1 MASVE
6 DIIDHMIDEWEGKF
20 SLHPHDRG
28 GTTNF
33 GVTQTVYSEYLG
45 RPASV
50 EEVRLMPRAHAV
62 RIYRSRYWDKPGIGR
77 LPEALQAVV
86 FDMAVNMGP
95 KTAIRLLQ
103 QTLNGLGRA
112 VATDGVIGKITS
124 GVAARAVADLGAGAV
139 VNAVCDRRAQYYRN
153 IVARDPSQAVFERGW
168 LRRCDSYRLPD

>member
-1 MASVE
+1 MTSVE
-6 DIIDHMIDEWEGKF
+6 DIIDHVIDEWEGKF

-28 GTTNF
+28 GATNF

-103 QTLNGLGRA
+103 QSLNGLGRGIA
-112 VATDGVIGKITS
+112 ADGVIGKITS
-124 GVAARAVADLGAGAV
+124 IFQCL
-139 VNAVCDRRAQYYRN
+139 
-153 IVARDPSQAVFERGW
+153 SQQSHLSSKW
-168 LRRCDSYRLPD
+168 NK